1 MSHQALNK
9 DNNNIFIQF
18 DRTAELII
26 ELISV
31 LLDRNNKS
39 LNIANIINNNINDEI
54 NNYRFTFDIP
64 TEIEIQQDME
74 EILKN
79 KQTKKMP
86 SLPLPY
92 LPPPLLPKKEIE
104 IEINKANNDFI
115 KTSLQMS
122 KDELDVVNKY
132 ADQKSQKII
141 RDN

>member
-1 MSHQALNK
+1 M
-9 DNNNIFIQF
+9 QF
-18 DRTAELII
+18 DRMAELII
-26 ELISV
+26 ESISV

-79 KQTKKMP
+79 KQTKKTP
-86 SLPLPY
+86 TPPLPY

-104 IEINKANNDFI
+104 TEINKANNVFI
-115 KTSLQMS
+115 KT
-122 KDELDVVNKY
+122 Y
-132 ADQKSQKII
+132 
-141 RDN
+141 